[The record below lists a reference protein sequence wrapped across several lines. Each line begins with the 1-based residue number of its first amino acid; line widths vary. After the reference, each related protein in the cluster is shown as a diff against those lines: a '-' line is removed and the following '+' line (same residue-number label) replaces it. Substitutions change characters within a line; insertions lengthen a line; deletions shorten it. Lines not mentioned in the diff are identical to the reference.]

1 MRLAEKY
8 VFSSSTVAK
17 IDNDAIRENGPEYG
31 FELMRKAAK
40 FSFEILKNKK
50 PESIIVFCGSGNNA
64 GDGYLLAT
72 FAIESGL
79 KANVMIIDPNDN
91 LKGDA
96 KRAKES
102 FLKAGGKTETWSSE
116 LELTCDWI
124 VDAIFGIGINRDLD
138 NLHQKAIQSINES
151 KSKVL
156 SIDIPSGL
164 CGNTGKIFGEAV
176 SADITTTY
184 VGKKSGLYLDSGPN
198 YAGTIHFSD
207 LNIDECF
214 YSDAQPQI
222 QIVSDKDKSDVL
234 TRRNQASHKGDHGH
248 VLLIG
253 GNKGMEGAIRI
264 ASEASLRSGSGL
276 VSVLSTKNSCQIIN
290 QFRPEVMCH
299 DASKQES
306 ISSLIDK
313 ADIIGIGPGLGTD
326 DWAVNLYNHALES
339 EKHLVVDADAL
350 NILSSDPIKRGN
362 WTLTPH
368 PGEAARLL
376 SSSVSEIQEDRLSAI
391 AELTK
396 KYSANVL
403 LKGKFSLIKDSVN
416 DIPCMITSGNP
427 GMATA
432 GMGDLLTGV
441 ISSLLGQYGTENSG
455 KIISIGAHIHSKS
468 GDLASLDGER
478 GLIASDLLPYIRQL
492 VNS

>member
-1 MRLAEKY
+1 
-8 VFSSSTVAK
+8 
-17 IDNDAIRENGPEYG
+17 
-31 FELMRKAAK
+31 
-40 FSFEILKNKK
+40 
-50 PESIIVFCGSGNNA
+50 
-64 GDGYLLAT
+64 
-72 FAIESGL
+72 
-79 KANVMIIDPNDN
+79 MIIDPNDN

-416 DIPCMITSGNP
+416 DIPCMITSG
-427 GMATA
+427 
-432 GMGDLLTGV
+432 L
-441 ISSLLGQYGTENSG
+441 SL
-455 KIISIGAHIHSKS
+455 IHI
-468 GDLASLDGER
+468 
-478 GLIASDLLPYIRQL
+478 
-492 VNS
+492 

>member
-1 MRLAEKY
+1 MRHIKEFQILDINAVDNGLDIYHLMNNAGNILAKH
-8 VFSSSTVAK
+8 
-17 IDNDAIRENGPEYG
+17 ILD
-31 FELMRKAAK
+31 K
-40 FSFEILKNKK
+40 FSDCTSFIF
-50 PESIIVFCGSGNNA
+50 VCGKGNNA

-164 CGNTGKIFGEAV
+164 CGNTGKIFGKAV

-214 YSDAQPQI
+214 YSDAQPP
-222 QIVSDKDKSDVL
+222 
-234 TRRNQASHKGDHGH
+234 
-248 VLLIG
+248 
-253 GNKGMEGAIRI
+253 
-264 ASEASLRSGSGL
+264 LRM
-276 VSVLSTKNSCQIIN
+276 N
-290 QFRPEVMCH
+290 F
-299 DASKQES
+299 
-306 ISSLIDK
+306 
-313 ADIIGIGPGLGTD
+313 
-326 DWAVNLYNHALES
+326 
-339 EKHLVVDADAL
+339 
-350 NILSSDPIKRGN
+350 
-362 WTLTPH
+362 
-368 PGEAARLL
+368 
-376 SSSVSEIQEDRLSAI
+376 
-391 AELTK
+391 
-396 KYSANVL
+396 
-403 LKGKFSLIKDSVN
+403 
-416 DIPCMITSGNP
+416 
-427 GMATA
+427 
-432 GMGDLLTGV
+432 
-441 ISSLLGQYGTENSG
+441 
-455 KIISIGAHIHSKS
+455 
-468 GDLASLDGER
+468 
-478 GLIASDLLPYIRQL
+478 
-492 VNS
+492 

>member
-17 IDNDAIRENGPEYG
+17 IDSDAIRNNGPEYG
-31 FELMRKAAK
+31 FELMHKAARY
-40 FSFEILKNKK
+40 SFDILKKEK
-50 PESIIVFCGSGNNA
+50 PKSIIVFCGSGNNA

-72 FAIESGL
+72 LAVESGM
-79 KANVMIIDPNDN
+79 KAKVMIIDPKDN
-91 LKGDA
+91 LQGDA
-96 KRAKES
+96 E
-102 FLKAGGKTETWSSE
+102 KARNRFTKVGGEIEVWSSD

-138 NLHQKAIQSINES
+138 IAHQNAIHSINQS

-164 CGNTGKIFGEAV
+164 CGNTGKIFGKAV

-184 VGKKSGLYLDSGPN
+184 VGKKLGLYLNSGPN
-198 YAGTIHFSD
+198 YTGIIHFSD
-207 LNIDECF
+207 LNIDEHF
-214 YSDAQPQI
+214 YSDSHPQI
-222 QIVSDKDKSDVL
+222 QIVSDTDMNKIL
-234 TRRNQASHKGDHGH
+234 IRRNQTSHKGNHGH
-248 VLLIG
+248 ILLIG
-253 GNKGMEGAIRI
+253 GNNGMEGAIRI

-276 VSVLSTKNSCQIIN
+276 VSVISTKNSCQIIN

-306 ISSLIDK
+306 IISLINK

-326 DWAVNLYNHALES
+326 DWAVNLYDHALAS
-339 EKHLVVDADAL
+339 KKHLVLDADAL
-350 NILSSDPIKRGN
+350 NILSFSPIKRGN

-376 SSSVSEIQEDRLSAI
+376 NSSVSEIQEDRLSAI

-396 KYSANVL
+396 RYSANVL
-403 LKGKFSLIKDSVN
+403 LKGRFSLIKDSVN
-416 DIPCMITSGNP
+416 DLPYMITSGNP

-441 ISSLLGQYGTENSG
+441 ITSLLGQYGIDNLG